1 MPQWTNERPT
11 EPGYYWIRNFRTEHR
26 TVFGVRRVSENYNC
40 DHIALLDNE
49 GRFLFSGVDGDLD
62 LIGGEFSGPIEAP
75 QQLKPIAGLYI
86 EKEHPRDFSN
96 PVYHIKIA
104 VTGREVCKISGDV
117 PGAEEFAEM
126 FVQASLERA
135 KQTGK

>member
-1 MPQWTNERPT
+1 MSQEFERVKVIY
-11 EPGYYWIRNFRTEHR
+11 GS
-26 TVFGVRRVSENYNC
+26 RVSEVNITSDGMYVLGAPDEADDHNC
-40 DHIALLDNE
+40 DFMGCGTSHVIARRLTPE
-49 GRFLFSGVDGDLD
+49 FLR
-62 LIGGEFSGPIEAP
+62 
-75 QQLKPIAGLYI
+75 KPIAGLYV
-86 EKEHPRDFSN
+86 EKEQPPDYAN

-135 KQTGK
+135 KQ

>member
-1 MPQWTNERPT
+1 MSQEFEKVKVIN
-11 EPGYYWIRNFRTEHR
+11 GSQ
-26 TVFGVRRVSENYNC
+26 VSEIMITSCGIYVLGAPEDADDHNC
-40 DHIALLDNE
+40 KSMGCGTSHVIARQLTPE
-49 GRFLFSGVDGDLD
+49 FLR
-62 LIGGEFSGPIEAP
+62 
-75 QQLKPIAGLYI
+75 KPIAGLYV
-86 EKEHPRDFSN
+86 EKEQPQDYAN

-135 KQTGK
+135 KQ